1 MEILMNIVANLK
13 LIIGLLLLSAF
24 ISSILCVYI
33 YVKSQNAK
41 NSFFFIIGQILV
53 IAWNILYIFELL
65 APTLRMR
72 WMIITLEYI
81 AICFLGVTLFHFA
94 YRYTQNKH
102 MNRKIFIATFIP
114 PLIGYFSVLTNKYH
128 HQFYQKIQFQ
138 RIEFGFFTYYILFVT
153 GIYMFLG
160 ALLFLFKRDEK
171 NPVYRTQ
178 SIYYSIAILMPLVF
192 HILQIVGIIKFDFMI
207 SILFLP
213 LSMFILTMLILKYQ
227 FLDII
232 PGAIRYVIDNTMD
245 GMLVVNNNGNIIDYN
260 TLFFEK
266 KFDMYDSKTF
276 QTIYNFV
283 ERLKIYSIETLT
295 LTDLYKSVKSNH
307 HQITKGTLEIDEQ
320 IVIYYTAKPLLDY
333 KGNKV
338 ATLITFFDMS
348 EIYRLYNALEAKNNE
363 LNVANKKLKKYLK
376 AVEKLT
382 VEEEINRIMTEI
394 HDTLGHSMT
403 ELLALIEVTGLQ
415 LEKND
420 EDAMETIQSAIDK
433 ARSSLEEIRLA
444 VAKYK
449 KMGGFV

>member
-1 MEILMNIVANLK
+1 
-13 LIIGLLLLSAF
+13 
-24 ISSILCVYI
+24 
-33 YVKSQNAK
+33 
-41 NSFFFIIGQILV
+41 
-53 IAWNILYIFELL
+53 
-65 APTLRMR
+65 
-72 WMIITLEYI
+72 
-81 AICFLGVTLFHFA
+81 
-94 YRYTQNKH
+94 
-102 MNRKIFIATFIP
+102 
-114 PLIGYFSVLTNKYH
+114 
-128 HQFYQKIQFQ
+128 
-138 RIEFGFFTYYILFVT
+138 
-153 GIYMFLG
+153 MFLG

-283 ERLKIYSIETLT
+283 ERLKIYSIETQT

-363 LNVANKKLKKYLK
+363 LNVANIKLKKYLK